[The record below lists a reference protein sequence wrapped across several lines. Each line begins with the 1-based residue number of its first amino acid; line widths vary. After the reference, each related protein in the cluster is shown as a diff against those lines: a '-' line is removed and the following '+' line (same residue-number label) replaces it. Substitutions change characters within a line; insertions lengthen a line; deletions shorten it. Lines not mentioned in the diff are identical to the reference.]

1 MDDTSQEISLK
12 AFKVILV
19 GMQSVGK
26 SSILCRLVNSQFPQ
40 NYQATV
46 GIDYHT
52 YSAIVDNKSYSL
64 QIWDTAGQQK
74 FRALTGTYFKN
85 CNACI
90 CVYDLNDK

>member
-1 MDDTSQEISLK
+1 MFLETQKVIISWLVYKSLKFFKLMDDSNQDITLK

-26 SSILCRLVNSQFPQ
+26 SSILCRLVNSQLPQ

-52 YSAIVDNKSYSL
+52 YSAMVDNKSYSL
-64 QIWDTAGQQK
+64 QIWDTAGQ
-74 FRALTGTYFKN
+74 
-85 CNACI
+85 
-90 CVYDLNDK
+90 